1 MPDTSLPPDALPP
14 DGWIGRPLPRAATR
28 RLIEGRGRYLDDA
41 AAKGELH
48 AAFVRSPFPHAGF
61 RITDRDAARALPGV
75 RAVLVA
81 EDLAPFCRSW
91 RTESRAF
98 PGLVSPQQGPLAR
111 ERAVY
116 QGEPVALILAA
127 SRAIAEDAMEL
138 IGIEWDE
145 LPAVTDAAAALEAG
159 SSPVHLGLASN
170 LAWRTE
176 FGGGDVEDAF
186 ASAALVVEDRLT
198 FTRHTGVPLESRGVL
213 ANYDPA
219 AEALEVRLSH
229 QLPHQMQVHLAELLD
244 LPMGRVR
251 VIAGDVG
258 GGFGIKMHVYPDE
271 MAVCAAS
278 RLIGRPVRY
287 VCDRIEALMADIHAR
302 EHVMAA
308 RMAVDAEGRILAFD
322 VDDIQ
327 GLGAYSV
334 YPRSSTV
341 EAMSVLRTVGAP
353 YHFGAYRARLRC
365 ALQNK
370 VPTGQYRSVGHPI
383 GCAATE
389 RLMDLAATA
398 RGEDPL
404 EFRRRNLLPEAMM
417 PWTNPAGGRMAELS
431 HTACMAEFERLLDLP
446 ALRAEIAAMRAAG
459 RCIGLG
465 YAAVV
470 EYTASGPAAYGA
482 AGVPVAAMDTV
493 VLTLEPT
500 GDVVARASVAEI
512 GQGIQQGIVQVVA
525 DAVGVAP
532 SRVTIHTGDT
542 ANAPHGGGA
551 WASRGA
557 AIGGEA
563 AWGAGRK
570 LRAEILGA
578 AAALLQSTPEAL
590 DLRDG
595 QVVDAQGV
603 PRMALAELA
612 ATVFFRGHELP
623 AGLQPQFTATQQY
636 RREEDV
642 FLTTNGLQASLVEV
656 DPDTGIVTP
665 LRHWV
670 VGDCGRLLNPLLVD
684 EQVRGGVVQGIGEAL
699 LEACRYDPG
708 SGQFLTGTLADYL
721 LPMADSAPD
730 VTIGHVETPYSGSAL
745 GAKGAGEAG
754 TCGAPAAVLNA
765 VNDALASRGASVS
778 EMPITPSV
786 ILRAL
791 GTLP

>member
-1 MPDTSLPPDALPP
+1 MNETLPV

-28 RLIEGRGRYLDDA
+28 RLVEGRGRYLDDH

-48 AAFVRSPFPHAGF
+48 AAFLRSPFPHAAF
-61 RITDRDAARALPGV
+61 RITDREAARALPGV
-75 RAVLVA
+75 RAVLTA
-81 EDLAPFCRSW
+81 EDLAPACRSW
-91 RTESRAF
+91 RTQSLAF
-98 PGLVSPQQGPLAR
+98 PGLVSPEQGPLAR

-116 QGEPVALILAA
+116 QGEPVALVLAA
-127 SRAIAEDAMEL
+127 SRAIAEDAIEL
-138 IGIEWDE
+138 IGIDWDE
-145 LPAVTDAAAALEAG
+145 LPAATDPVAALEPDA
-159 SSPVHLGLASN
+159 PAVHQGLPSN

-176 FGGGDVEDAF
+176 FGEGDVEAAF
-186 ASAALVVEDRLT
+186 ARAALVVEDRLV

-219 AEALEVRLSH
+219 AEALEVRLSN
-229 QLPHQMQVHLAELLD
+229 QVPHQMQTHLAELLD

-271 MAVCAAS
+271 VAVCAAS
-278 RLIGRPVRY
+278 RLLRRPVRW
-287 VCDRIEALMADIHAR
+287 VSDRIEALMADIHAR
-302 EHVMAA
+302 EHVMRA

-322 VDDIQ
+322 VEDIQ

-341 EAMSVLRTVGAP
+341 EALSALRTVGAP
-353 YHFGAYRARLRC
+353 YRFEAYRARLRC

-383 GCAATE
+383 GCATTE
-389 RLMDLAATA
+389 RLVDLAAAA

-404 EFRRRNLLPEAMM
+404 EFRRRNLLREAEL

-431 HTACMAEFERLLDLP
+431 HTATLAEFERLLDLP
-446 ALRAEIAAMRAAG
+446 NLRAEIAARRAQG
-459 RCIGLG
+459 RLVGLG
-465 YAAVV
+465 FAAVV

-482 AGVPVAAMDTV
+482 AGIPVSAVDTV
-493 VLTLEPT
+493 VVQLEPG
-500 GDVVARASVAEI
+500 GDVIARASVAEI

-525 DAVGVAP
+525 DAVGVPP

-542 ANAPHGGGA
+542 GNAPHGGGA

-557 AIGGEA
+557 GIGGEA

-570 LRAEILGA
+570 LREEILRA
-578 AAALLQSTPEAL
+578 AASLLQTTPEAL

-595 QVVDAQGV
+595 QVVDGAGN
-603 PRMALAELA
+603 PRMALSDLA
-612 ATVFFRGHELP
+612 ATVFFRAQELP
-623 AGLQPQFTATQQY
+623 GGLQPQFTATHQF
-636 RREEDV
+636 RREKDV
-642 FLTTNGLQASLVEV
+642 FLTTNGMQASLVEV

-670 VGDCGRLLNPLLVD
+670 VGDCGRRLNPLLVD

-699 LEACRYDPG
+699 LEACRYD
-708 SGQFLTGTLADYL
+708 SGNGQLLTGTLADYL
-721 LPMADSAPD
+721 LPMADNAPD
-730 VTIGHVETPYSGSAL
+730 ITVGHVETPYSGSAL

-754 TCGAPAAVLNA
+754 TCGAPAAVLAA
-765 VNDALASRGASVS
+765 VNDALAARGAAVT
-778 EMPITPSV
+778 EMPITPAI

>member
-1 MPDTSLPPDALPP
+1 MNETLPD
-14 DGWIGRPLPRAATR
+14 DGWIGRSLPRAATR
-28 RLIEGRGRYLDDA
+28 RLVEGRGRYLDDH

-48 AAFVRSPFPHAGF
+48 AAFLRSPFPHAAF
-61 RITDRDAARALPGV
+61 RISDREAARTLPGV
-75 RAVLVA
+75 RAVLTA
-81 EDLAPFCRSW
+81 EDLVPACRSW
-91 RTESRAF
+91 RTQSLAF
-98 PGLVSPQQGPLAR
+98 AGLVSPVQGPLAR

-116 QGEPVALILAA
+116 QGEPVALVLAA
-127 SRAIAEDAMEL
+127 SRAIAEDALEL
-138 IGIEWDE
+138 IGIDWDE
-145 LPAVTDAAAALEAG
+145 LPAATDPVAALEPDA
-159 SSPVHLGLASN
+159 PAVHQGLPSN

-176 FGGGDVEDAF
+176 FGGGDVEAAF
-186 ASAALVVEDRLT
+186 ARAALVVEDRLV
-198 FTRHTGVPLESRGVL
+198 FTRHTGVPLESRGAL
-213 ANYDPA
+213 ASYDPA

-229 QLPHQMQVHLAELLD
+229 QIPHQMQVHLAELLD

-271 MAVCAAS
+271 VAICAAS
-278 RLIGRPVRY
+278 RLLRRPVRW
-287 VCDRIEALMADIHAR
+287 VSDRIEALMADIHAR
-302 EHVMAA
+302 EHVMRA

-341 EAMSVLRTVGAP
+341 EAISALRTVGAP
-353 YHFGAYRARLRC
+353 YRFDAYRARLRSV
-365 ALQNK
+365 LQNK

-383 GCAATE
+383 GCATTE
-389 RLMDLAATA
+389 RLVDLAAAA

-404 EFRRRNLLPEAMM
+404 EFRRRNLLREAEL

-431 HTACMAEFERLLDLP
+431 HTATLAEFERLLDLP
-446 ALRAEIAAMRAAG
+446 SLRAEIAAMRAQG
-459 RCIGLG
+459 RLVGLG
-465 YAAVV
+465 FAAVV
-470 EYTASGPAAYGA
+470 EYTASGPGAYGP
-482 AGVPVAAMDTV
+482 AGIPVSAVDTV
-493 VLTLEPT
+493 VVQLEPG
-500 GDVVARASVAEI
+500 GDVIARASVAEI

-525 DAVGVAP
+525 DAVGVSP
-532 SRVTIHTGDT
+532 SRITIHTGDT
-542 ANAPHGGGA
+542 GNAPHGGGA

-557 AIGGEA
+557 GIGGEA

-578 AAALLQSTPEAL
+578 AASLLQTTPEAL

-595 QVVDAQGV
+595 QVVDATGT
-603 PRMALAELA
+603 PRLALADLA

-623 AGLQPQFTATQQY
+623 GGLQPQFTATHQF

-656 DPDTGIVTP
+656 DPDTGLVTP

-670 VGDCGRLLNPLLVD
+670 VGDCGRRLNPLLVD

-708 SGQFLTGTLADYL
+708 NGQLLTGTLADYL
-721 LPMADSAPD
+721 LPMADNAPD
-730 VTIGHVETPYSGSAL
+730 ITVGHVETPYSGSAL

-754 TCGAPAAVLNA
+754 TCGAPAAVLCA
-765 VNDALASRGASVS
+765 VNDALAARGAAVT
-778 EMPITPSV
+778 EMPITPAV
-786 ILRAL
+786 VLRAL

>member
-1 MPDTSLPPDALPP
+1 MSPDTSLPEN
-14 DGWIGRPLPRAATR
+14 GWIGRPLPRAATR
-28 RLIEGRGRYLDDA
+28 RLIEGRGRYTDDH

-48 AAFVRSPFPHAGF
+48 AAFLRSPFPHAAF
-61 RITDRDAARALPGV
+61 RIVDRDAARALPGI

-81 EDLAPFCRSW
+81 EDLAGLCRSW
-91 RTESRAF
+91 RCESRAF
-98 PGLVSPQQGPLAR
+98 PGLVSPEQGPLAR
-111 ERAVY
+111 DRAVY
-116 QGEPVALILAA
+116 QGEPVVLVLAD
-127 SRAIAEDAMEL
+127 SRAVAEDGLEL
-138 IGIEWDE
+138 IGIDWKE
-145 LPAVTDAAAALEAG
+145 LPAVTDAAAALEA
-159 SSPVHLGLASN
+159 SSPPAHQGLASN
-170 LAWRTE
+170 VGWRTE
-176 FGGGDVEDAF
+176 FGDGDVEAAF
-186 ASAALVVEDRLT
+186 AVAALVVETQLT
-198 FTRHTGVPLESRGVL
+198 FTRHTGVPLEARAVL
-213 ANYDPA
+213 ASYDPS

-229 QLPHQMQVHLAELLD
+229 QIPHQMQVHLAELLG

-271 MAVCAAS
+271 VAICAAS
-278 RLIGRPVRY
+278 RLVGRPVRY
-287 VCDRIEALMADIHAR
+287 VCDRIEAMMADIHAR
-302 EHVMAA
+302 EHVMSA

-322 VDDIQ
+322 LDDIQ

-341 EAMSVLRTVGAP
+341 EAMSVLRAVGAP
-353 YHFGAYRARLRC
+353 YRFDAYRARLRC

-383 GCAATE
+383 GCATTE
-389 RLMDLAATA
+389 RLVELAARA

-404 EFRRRNLLPEAMM
+404 EFRRRNLVPEAIM
-417 PWTNPAGGRMAELS
+417 PWTNPAGGRMASLS
-431 HTACMAEFERLLDLP
+431 HAACLAEFERLVDLP
-446 ALRAEIAAMRAAG
+446 VLRAEIAAMRAQG
-459 RCIGLG
+459 RCVGLG
-465 YAAVV
+465 LAAVV
-470 EYTASGPAAYGA
+470 EYTASGPAAYGLA
-482 AGVPVAAMDTV
+482 HVPVAAMDTV
-493 VLTLEPT
+493 VVTLEPT
-500 GDVVARASVAEI
+500 GDLVVRASVAEI

-525 DAVGVAP
+525 DAVGIAT

-542 ANAPHGGGA
+542 GNAPHGGGA

-570 LRAEILGA
+570 LRAEILAA
-578 AAALLQSTPEAL
+578 AAALLQSAPERL
-590 DLRDG
+590 NLRDG
-595 QVVDAQGV
+595 QVIDATGM
-603 PRMALAELA
+603 PRMALADLA

-642 FLTTNGLQASLVEV
+642 FLTTNGFQASLVEV
-656 DPDTGIVTP
+656 DTDTGLVTA

-670 VGDCGRLLNPLLVD
+670 VGDCGRLINPLLVD

-699 LEACRYDPG
+699 LEACRYDAG
-708 SGQFLTGTLADYL
+708 NGQFLTGTLADYL
-721 LPMADSAPD
+721 LPMADNAPD
-730 VTIGHVETPYSGSAL
+730 ITVGHVETPYAGSVL

-765 VNDALASRGASVS
+765 VNDALASLGAHVS
-778 EMPITPSV
+778 EMPITPAV

-791 GTLP
+791 GTLEAAP

>member
-1 MPDTSLPPDALPP
+1 MPDTALPP
-14 DGWIGRPLPRAATR
+14 DGWIGRPMPRAATR
-28 RLIEGRGRYLDDA
+28 RLIEGRGRYTDDN

-48 AAFVRSPFPHAGF
+48 AAFLRSPFPHAAF
-61 RITDRDAARALPGV
+61 RITGCDAARALPGV
-75 RAVLVA
+75 RAVLTA

-91 RTESRAF
+91 RTQSLAF
-98 PGLVSPQQGPLAR
+98 PGLVSPEQGPLAR
-111 ERAVY
+111 DRAVY
-116 QGEPVALILAA
+116 QGEPVALVLAA
-127 SRAIAEDAMEL
+127 SRAVAEDALEL
-138 IGIEWDE
+138 VGVEWNE
-145 LPAVTDAAAALEAG
+145 LPAVTDVAHALDAG
-159 SSPVHLGLASN
+159 TPPVHQGLSSN

-176 FGGGDVEDAF
+176 FGEGDVEAAF
-186 ASAALVVEDRLT
+186 AKAALVVEERFT
-198 FTRHTGVPLESRGVL
+198 FTRHTGVPLEARSVL
-213 ANYDPA
+213 ATYDPA
-219 AEALEVRLSH
+219 AEALEVRMSH
-229 QLPHQMQVHLAELLD
+229 QIPHQMQVHLAELLD

-271 MAVCAAS
+271 VAVCAAS
-278 RLIGRPVRY
+278 RLTGRPVRY

-302 EHVMAA
+302 EHVMQA

-327 GLGAYSV
+327 GLGAYSI

-383 GCAATE
+383 GCATTE
-389 RLMDLAATA
+389 RLVDLAAAA

-404 EFRRRNLLPEAMM
+404 EFRRRNFLPEAMM

-431 HTACMAEFERLLDLP
+431 HTATLAEFERLLDLP
-446 ALRAEIAAMRAAG
+446 KLRAEVAAMRAEG
-459 RCIGLG
+459 RCVGLG
-465 YAAVV
+465 FSAVV
-470 EYTASGPAAYGA
+470 EYTASGPAAYGR

-493 VLTLEPT
+493 VVTLEPT

-525 DAVGVAP
+525 DAVGVPP

-570 LRAEILGA
+570 LQAEILKT
-578 AAALLQSTPEAL
+578 AAALLQSTPDAL
-590 DLRDG
+590 DVRGG
-595 QVVDAQGV
+595 QVVDANGT
-603 PRMALAELA
+603 PRMSLAELA
-612 ATVFFRGHELP
+612 STVFFRGHELP
-623 AGLQPQFTATQQY
+623 GGVQPQFTATHQF
-636 RREEDV
+636 RREEDL

-656 DPDTGIVTP
+656 DPDTGLVTP

-708 SGQFLTGTLADYL
+708 NGQFLTGTLADYL
-721 LPMADSAPD
+721 LPMADNAPD
-730 VTIGHVETPYSGSAL
+730 VTVGHVETPYSGSAL

-765 VNDALASRGASVS
+765 VNDALGSRGARIS
-778 EMPITPSV
+778 ELPVTPTV

-791 GTLP
+791 GTLEAAE